1 MGKIFSAYISRD
13 GGWYEPDELRLLFLK
28 NPRIIYNYI
37 SDIISDYD
45 TVSIIPKEEILNL
58 DLSDKKAGFYPTKII
73 AKGMKNEDDSVIL
86 FLYSDFFITAA
97 NFLENVANEMNELS
111 KKN

>member
-1 MGKIFSAYISRD
+1 MGKIFYAYISRV
-13 GGWYEPDELRLLFLK
+13 GGWYEPNELRLLFLK
-28 NPRIIYNYI
+28 NPQLIYNYI
-37 SDIISDYD
+37 SDTISDYD

-73 AKGMKNEDDSVIL
+73 AKGMKNKNDSVII

-97 NFLENVANEMNELS
+97 KFLENVAKEMNYTGD
-111 KKN
+111 